1 MRTLHNIDT
10 FLIGS
15 LAVRFGL
22 MEDNFEEATSPSK
35 DNIEIN
41 ILPKEIYKQLRDNVQ
56 FAVRKQFTIE
66 ETDPQQARNPVTRHK
81 FNNIVDYQINDLRLD
96 VKEPDIPVIAEKL
109 FSDILGYGPLEKYF
123 DDPEVTE
130 IKVNA
135 TRIRVEKHGIETLV
149 PEQFD
154 SIDQGVDLIRRMIAK
169 TGKRIDQAEPKVD
182 ARLHD
187 GSRLKAQIAP
197 IAVDGLLIS
206 IRRFRQDID
215 SLTLVSNKAISS
227 EVMRFIEVAVQ
238 QRLNIMIAGGTSSGK
253 TTWLNVMAS
262 FIDPSLSIITIEDPA
277 ELQLQHP
284 DVRRLEARDANIE
297 GKGRYTLSDG
307 VKDALR
313 MAPKIIVV
321 GEVRREEAFDLL
333 QAMGTGHTGSL
344 GTGHANSA
352 EHLLNTRL
360 PNMIRMAN
368 MGLPNDAIL
377 EQIADTLDLVIY
389 VTKEKGGRRRLDHIT
404 EVVGPIRAADGRT
417 IGVKG
422 NRLWEYDRISD
433 SWKWIAKDFRFRQVF
448 EEGGWVCQG

>member
-1 MRTLHNIDT
+1 MHSNIDT
-10 FLIGS
+10 FLVSS

-22 MEDNFEEATSPSK
+22 MEDNFETITDSNK
-35 DNIEIN
+35 NNTEIN
-41 ILPKEIYKQLRDNVQ
+41 ILPHEVYKQLRDNVQ

-81 FNNIVDYQINDLRLD
+81 FNNIVDYQIHDLRLD

-123 DDPEVTE
+123 NDPEVTE
-130 IKVNA
+130 IKVNG
-135 TRIRVEKHGIETLV
+135 TSIRVEKHGVETLV
-149 PEQFD
+149 PERFD

-169 TGKRIDQAEPKVD
+169 TGNRIDQAEPRVD

-215 SLTLVSNKAISS
+215 SLALINNGAVSP
-227 EVMRFIEVAVQ
+227 EVMRFIKIAVE
-238 QRLNIMIAGGTSSGK
+238 QRLNTMIAGGTSSGK
-253 TTWLNVMAS
+253 TTWLNVLAG
-262 FIDPSLSIITIEDPA
+262 FVDPSLSIITIENPA

-284 DVRRLEARDANIE
+284 DVRRLEARSANIE

-321 GEVRREEAFDLL
+321 GEVRGEEAFDLL
-333 QAMGTGHTGSL
+333 QAMGTGHEGSL
-344 GTGHANSA
+344 GTAHSNSA

-360 PNMIRMAN
+360 PNMLRMAN

-389 VTKEKGGRRRLDHIT
+389 ATKAKNGHRRLDHII

-417 IGVKG
+417 VGIQS
-422 NRLWEYDRISD
+422 NRLWEYNQKTGTWD
-433 SWKWIAKDFRFRQVF
+433 WVAKDFRLRQLF
-448 EEGGWVCQG
+448 EEGGWICPE

>member
-1 MRTLHNIDT
+1 
-10 FLIGS
+10 
-15 LAVRFGL
+15 
-22 MEDNFEEATSPSK
+22 MEDNFEETTSLNKK
-35 DNIEIN
+35 DVKTN
-41 ILPKEIYKQLRDNVQ
+41 ILSNELYKQLRDMVQ
-56 FAVRKQFTIE
+56 FAVRKQFSIE

-81 FNNIVDYQINDLRLD
+81 FNNIVDYQIHDLRLD

-123 DDPEVTE
+123 NDPEVTE
-130 IKVNA
+130 IKVNG
-135 TRIRVEKHGIETLV
+135 TKIRVEKNGIETLV
-149 PEQFD
+149 PEEFD

-169 TGKRIDQAEPKVD
+169 TGNRIDQAEPRVD

-215 SLTLVSNKAISS
+215 SLALINNRAVSP
-227 EVMRFIEVAVQ
+227 EVMRFLKIAVE
-238 QRLNIMIAGGTSSGK
+238 QRLNTMIAGGTSSGK
-253 TTWLNVMAS
+253 TTWLNVLAS
-262 FIDPSLSIITIEDPA
+262 FIDPSLSIITIENPA

-284 DVRRLEARDANIE
+284 DVRRLEARSANIE

-321 GEVRREEAFDLL
+321 GEVRGEESFDLL
-333 QAMGTGHTGSL
+333 QAMGTGHEGSL
-344 GTGHANSA
+344 GTAHSNSA

-360 PNMIRMAN
+360 PNMLRMAN

-377 EQIADTLDLVIY
+377 EQIADTLNLVIY
-389 VTKEKGGRRRLDHIT
+389 ATKAKNGHRRLDHVI
-404 EVVGPIRAADGRT
+404 EVVGPIRATDGRT
-417 IGVKG
+417 VGIQS
-422 NRLWEYDRISD
+422 NRLWEYNQKTGTWD
-433 SWKWIAKDFRFRQVF
+433 WIAKDFRLRQLF
-448 EEGGWVCQG
+448 EEGGWICPE

>member
-1 MRTLHNIDT
+1 MYDLDS
-10 FLIGS
+10 FLVSS
-15 LAVRFGL
+15 LAVRYGL
-22 MEDNFEEATSPSK
+22 MEEEFRISNEVISEHT
-35 DNIEIN
+35 DEI
-41 ILPKEIYKQLRDNVQ
+41 LSKEIYKQLRDDVQ
-56 FAVRKQFTIE
+56 FTVRKQFSIE
-66 ETDPQQARNPVTRHK
+66 ETDPQQARNAVVRNK
-81 FNNIVDYQINDLRLD
+81 FNNIVDYRIKNMRLD
-96 VKEPDIPVIAEKL
+96 IKEPDIPVIADRL
-109 FSDILGYGPLEKYF
+109 FSDILGYGPLERYF
-123 DDPEVTE
+123 NDPEVTE

-135 TRIRVEKHGIETLV
+135 TKIRVEKQGVETLV
-149 PEQFD
+149 LEQFD
-154 SIDQGVDLIRRMIAK
+154 NIDQGVDLIRRMIAK

-215 SLTLVSNKAISS
+215 SLALVSSRAVSA
-227 EVMRFIEVAVQ
+227 EVMRFIEIAVQ

-313 MAPKIIVV
+313 MAPNIIVV

-333 QAMGTGHTGSL
+333 QAMGTGHEGSL

-377 EQIADTLDLVIY
+377 EQIADTIDLVIY

-404 EVVGPIRAADGRT
+404 EVVGPVRATDGRS
-417 IGVKG
+417 ISVES
-422 NRLWEYDRISD
+422 NRLWEYDRVSD
-433 SWKWIAKDFRFRQVF
+433 SWKWVANNFKFKEVF
-448 EEGGWVCQG
+448 KEGGWEC

>member
-1 MRTLHNIDT
+1 MNNIDT
-10 FLIGS
+10 FLVGS
-15 LAVRFGL
+15 LAVKFGL
-22 MEDNFEEATSPSK
+22 MEDNFEETTSLNKK
-35 DNIEIN
+35 DVKTN
-41 ILPKEIYKQLRDNVQ
+41 ILSNELYKQLRDMVQ
-56 FAVRKQFTIE
+56 FAVRKQFSIE

-81 FNNIVDYQINDLRLD
+81 FNNIVDYQIHDLRLD

-123 DDPEVTE
+123 NDPEVTE
-130 IKVNA
+130 IKVNG
-135 TRIRVEKHGIETLV
+135 TKIRVEKNGIETLV
-149 PEQFD
+149 PEEFD

-169 TGKRIDQAEPKVD
+169 TGNRIDQAEPRVD

-215 SLTLVSNKAISS
+215 SLALINNRAVSP
-227 EVMRFIEVAVQ
+227 EVMRFLKIAVE
-238 QRLNIMIAGGTSSGK
+238 QRLNTMIAGGTSSGK
-253 TTWLNVMAS
+253 TTWLNVLAS
-262 FIDPSLSIITIEDPA
+262 FIDPSLSIITIENPA

-284 DVRRLEARDANIE
+284 DVRRLEARSANIE

-321 GEVRREEAFDLL
+321 GEVRGEESFDLL
-333 QAMGTGHTGSL
+333 QAMGTGHEGSL
-344 GTGHANSA
+344 GTAHSNSA

-360 PNMIRMAN
+360 PNMLRMAN

-377 EQIADTLDLVIY
+377 EQIADTLNLVIY
-389 VTKEKGGRRRLDHIT
+389 ATKAKNGHRRLDHVI
-404 EVVGPIRAADGRT
+404 EVVGPIRATDGRT
-417 IGVKG
+417 VGIQS
-422 NRLWEYDRISD
+422 NRLWEYNQKTGTWD
-433 SWKWIAKDFRFRQVF
+433 WIAKDFRLRQLF
-448 EEGGWVCQG
+448 EEGGWICPE

>member
-1 MRTLHNIDT
+1 MYDLDS
-10 FLIGS
+10 FLVSS
-15 LAVRFGL
+15 LAVRYGL
-22 MEDNFEEATSPSK
+22 MEEEFRISNEVISEHT
-35 DNIEIN
+35 DEI
-41 ILPKEIYKQLRDNVQ
+41 LSKEIYKQLRDDVQ
-56 FAVRKQFTIE
+56 FTVRKQFSIE
-66 ETDPQQARNPVTRHK
+66 ETDPQQARNAVVRNK
-81 FNNIVDYQINDLRLD
+81 FNNIVDYRIKNMRLD
-96 VKEPDIPVIAEKL
+96 IKEPDIPVIADRL

-123 DDPEVTE
+123 NDPEVTE

-135 TRIRVEKHGIETLV
+135 TKIRVEKQGVETLV
-149 PEQFD
+149 LEQFD
-154 SIDQGVDLIRRMIAK
+154 NIDQGVDLIRRMIAK

-215 SLTLVSNKAISS
+215 SLALVSSRAVSA
-227 EVMRFIEVAVQ
+227 EVMRFIEIAVQ

-262 FIDPSLSIITIEDPA
+262 FVDPSLSIITIEDPA

-284 DVRRLEARDANIE
+284 DVRRLEARE

-313 MAPKIIVV
+313 MAPNIIVV

-333 QAMGTGHTGSL
+333 QAMGTGHEGSL

-377 EQIADTLDLVIY
+377 EQIADTIDLVIY

-404 EVVGPIRAADGRT
+404 EVAGPVRATDGRP
-417 IGVKG
+417 ISVES
-422 NRLWEYDRISD
+422 NRLWEYDRVSD
-433 SWKWIAKDFRFRQVF
+433 SWKWVANNFKFKEVF
-448 EEGGWVCQG
+448 KEGGWEC

>member
-1 MRTLHNIDT
+1 MYDLDS
-10 FLIGS
+10 FLVSS
-15 LAVRFGL
+15 LAVRYGL
-22 MEDNFEEATSPSK
+22 MEEEFRISNEVISEHT
-35 DNIEIN
+35 DEI
-41 ILPKEIYKQLRDNVQ
+41 LSKEIYKQLRDDVQ
-56 FAVRKQFTIE
+56 FTVRKQFSIE
-66 ETDPQQARNPVTRHK
+66 ETDPQQARNAVVRNK
-81 FNNIVDYQINDLRLD
+81 FNNIVDYRIKNMRLD
-96 VKEPDIPVIAEKL
+96 IKEPDIPVIADRL

-123 DDPEVTE
+123 NDPEVTE

-135 TRIRVEKHGIETLV
+135 TKIRVEKQGVETLV
-149 PEQFD
+149 LEQFD
-154 SIDQGVDLIRRMIAK
+154 NIDQGVDLIRRMIAK

-215 SLTLVSNKAISS
+215 SLALVSSRAVSA
-227 EVMRFIEVAVQ
+227 EVMRFIEIAVQ

-277 ELQLQHP
+277 ELQLQHS

-333 QAMGTGHTGSL
+333 QAMGTGHEGSL

-377 EQIADTLDLVIY
+377 EQIADTIDLVIY

-404 EVVGPIRAADGRT
+404 EVVGPVRATDGRS
-417 IGVKG
+417 ISVES
-422 NRLWEYDRISD
+422 NRLWEYDRVSD
-433 SWKWIAKDFRFRQVF
+433 SWKWVANNFKFKEVF
-448 EEGGWVCQG
+448 KEGGWEC

>member
-1 MRTLHNIDT
+1 LYSSIDT
-10 FLIGS
+10 FLVGS

-22 MEDNFEEATSPSK
+22 MEDNFEIANNAIQNDSK
-35 DNIEIN
+35 
-41 ILPKEIYKQLRDNVQ
+41 KELITHELYKQLRDDVQ
-56 FAVRKQFTIE
+56 FAIRKQFSIE
-66 ETDPQQARNPVTRHK
+66 ETDPQQARNTVTRHK
-81 FNNIVDYQINDLRLD
+81 FNNIVDYQIKNLRLEI
-96 VKEPDIPVIAEKL
+96 KESDIPVIAEKL

-123 DDPEVTE
+123 NDPEVTE
-130 IKVNA
+130 IKVWG
-135 TRIRVEKHGIETLV
+135 TKIRVEKHGVETEV

-154 SIDQGVDLIRRMIAK
+154 SIEQGVDLVRRMIAK

-215 SLTLVSNKAISS
+215 RLFLVNTRAISP
-227 EVMRFIEVAVQ
+227 EAMRFLEVAVQ

-253 TTWLNVMAS
+253 TTWLNVLAS
-262 FIDPSLSIITIEDPA
+262 FIEPSLSIITIEDPA
-277 ELQLQHP
+277 ELQLQHSN
-284 DVRRLEARDANIE
+284 VRRLEARDANIE

-313 MAPKIIVV
+313 MAPKIIIV

-333 QAMGTGHTGSL
+333 QAMGTGHKGSL

-352 EHLLNTRL
+352 EHLLNIRL

-389 VTKEKGGRRRLDHIT
+389 VTQEKGGRRRLDHIT
-404 EVVGPIRAADGRT
+404 EVVGPIRAADGRA
-417 IGVKG
+417 IEVKS
-422 NRLWEYDRISD
+422 NRLWEYNRYAD
-433 SWKWIAKDFRFRQVF
+433 SWEWVAKDFRFKQIF
-448 EEGGWVCQG
+448 EEGGWLCPN

>member
-1 MRTLHNIDT
+1 MDS

-15 LAVRFGL
+15 LAVRHGL
-22 MEDNFEEATSPSK
+22 MEE
-35 DNIEIN
+35 NIQIAGNEGDIDSHD
-41 ILPKEIYKQLRDNVQ
+41 ILPKEVYKQLRDNVQ
-56 FAVRKQFTIE
+56 LAVQKQFSLD
-66 ETDPQQARNPVTRHK
+66 ETDPQQARNPVTRSK
-81 FNNIVDYQINDLRLD
+81 FNNIVDYQIKGMRLD
-96 VKEPDIPVIAEKL
+96 IKEPDIPIIAEKL

-123 DDPEVTE
+123 NDPDVTE

-135 TRIRVEKHGIETLV
+135 TKIRVEKHGVEAET
-149 PEQFD
+149 PEKFD
-154 SIDQGVDLIRRMIAK
+154 SIEQGVDLVRRMIAK

-215 SLTLVSNKAISS
+215 RLALINGGAISPA
-227 EVMRFIEVAVQ
+227 VMRFLEIAVKS
-238 QRLNIMIAGGTSSGK
+238 RLNIMIAGGTSSGK
-253 TTWLNVMAS
+253 TTWLNVLAG
-262 FIDPSLSIITIEDPA
+262 FVDPSLSIITIEDPA

-297 GKGRYTLSDG
+297 GEGRYTLSDG

-313 MAPKIIVV
+313 MAPKIIIL

-333 QAMGTGHTGSL
+333 QAMGTGHEGSM
-344 GTGHANSA
+344 GTAHSNSA

-377 EQIADTLDLVIY
+377 EQIADTLDMVVY
-389 VTKEKGGRRRLDHIT
+389 VTKEKGGRRRLDHIV
-404 EVVGPIRAADGRT
+404 EIIGPVKAADGRT
-417 IGVKG
+417 VAIKS
-422 NRLWEYDRISD
+422 NRLWQYNRRYDD
-433 SWKWIAKDFRFRQVF
+433 WQWIAREFKFKETF
-448 EEGGWVCQG
+448 EEGGWECPN

>member
-1 MRTLHNIDT
+1 MYDLDS
-10 FLIGS
+10 FLVSS
-15 LAVRFGL
+15 LAVRYGL
-22 MEDNFEEATSPSK
+22 MEEEFRISNEVISEHT
-35 DNIEIN
+35 DEI
-41 ILPKEIYKQLRDNVQ
+41 LSKEIYKQLRDDVQ
-56 FAVRKQFTIE
+56 FTVRKQFSIE
-66 ETDPQQARNPVTRHK
+66 ETDPQQARNAVVRNK
-81 FNNIVDYQINDLRLD
+81 FNNIVDYRIKNMRLD
-96 VKEPDIPVIAEKL
+96 IKEPDIPVIADRL

-123 DDPEVTE
+123 NDPEVTE
-130 IKVNA
+130 IQVNA
-135 TRIRVEKHGIETLV
+135 TRIRVEKHGLETEV

-154 SIDQGVDLIRRMIAK
+154 NIEQGVDLVRRMIAK
-169 TGKRIDQAEPKVD
+169 TGKRIDQAEPEVD

-187 GSRLKAQIAP
+187 GSRLKAQISP

-215 SLTLVSNKAISS
+215 RLALINTRAISS
-227 EVMRFIEVAVQ
+227 EVMQFIEVAVQ
-238 QRLNIMIAGGTSSGK
+238 QRFNIMIAGGTSSGK

-277 ELQLQHP
+277 ELQLSHP
-284 DVRRLEARDANIE
+284 NVRRLEARDANIE

-307 VKDALR
+307 IKDALR
-313 MAPKIIVV
+313 MAPNIIVV

-333 QAMGTGHTGSL
+333 QAMGTGHEGSL

-377 EQIADTLDLVIY
+377 EQIADTIDLVIY

-404 EVVGPIRAADGRT
+404 EVVGPVRATDGKS
-417 IGVKG
+417 ISVES
-422 NRLWEYDRISD
+422 NRLWEYDRVSD
-433 SWKWIAKDFRFRQVF
+433 SWKWVANNFKFKEVF
-448 EEGGWVCQG
+448 KEGGWEC

>member
-1 MRTLHNIDT
+1 MYDLDS
-10 FLIGS
+10 FLVSS
-15 LAVRFGL
+15 LAVRYGL
-22 MEDNFEEATSPSK
+22 MEEEFRISNEVISEHT
-35 DNIEIN
+35 DEI
-41 ILPKEIYKQLRDNVQ
+41 LSKEIYKQLRDDVQ
-56 FAVRKQFTIE
+56 FTIRKQFSIE
-66 ETDPQQARNPVTRHK
+66 ETDPQQARNAVVRNK
-81 FNNIVDYQINDLRLD
+81 FNNIVDYRIKNMRLD
-96 VKEPDIPVIAEKL
+96 IKEPDIPVIADRL
-109 FSDILGYGPLEKYF
+109 FSDILGYGPLERYF
-123 DDPEVTE
+123 NDPEVTE

-135 TRIRVEKHGIETLV
+135 TKIRVEKQGVETLV
-149 PEQFD
+149 LEQFD
-154 SIDQGVDLIRRMIAK
+154 NIDQGVDLIRRMIAK

-215 SLTLVSNKAISS
+215 SLALVNSRAVSA
-227 EVMRFIEVAVQ
+227 EVMRFIEIAVQ

-262 FIDPSLSIITIEDPA
+262 FVDPSLSIITIEDPA

-307 VKDALR
+307 IKDALR
-313 MAPKIIVV
+313 MAPNIIVV

-333 QAMGTGHTGSL
+333 QAMGTGHEGSL

-377 EQIADTLDLVIY
+377 EQIADTIDLVIY

-404 EVVGPIRAADGRT
+404 EVVGPVRATDGKS
-417 IGVKG
+417 ISVES
-422 NRLWEYDRISD
+422 NRLWEYDRVSD
-433 SWKWIAKDFRFRQVF
+433 SWKWVANNFKFKEVF
-448 EEGGWVCQG
+448 KEGGWEC

>member
-1 MRTLHNIDT
+1 MYDLDS
-10 FLIGS
+10 FLVSS
-15 LAVRFGL
+15 LAVRYGL
-22 MEDNFEEATSPSK
+22 MEEEFCISNEVISEHT
-35 DNIEIN
+35 DEI
-41 ILPKEIYKQLRDNVQ
+41 LSKEIYKQLRDDVQ
-56 FAVRKQFTIE
+56 FTVRKQFSIE
-66 ETDPQQARNPVTRHK
+66 ETDPQQARNPVVKSK
-81 FNNIVDYQINDLRLD
+81 FNNIVDYRIKNMRLD
-96 VKEPDIPVIAEKL
+96 IKEPDIPVIADRL

-123 DDPEVTE
+123 NDPEVTE
-130 IKVNA
+130 IQVNG
-135 TRIRVEKHGIETLV
+135 TEIRVEKHGVETLV
-149 PEQFD
+149 LEQFD
-154 SIDQGVDLIRRMIAK
+154 NIDQGVDLIRRMIAK

-206 IRRFRQDID
+206 IRRFRQDLD
-215 SLTLVSNKAISS
+215 SLALINNGAVSP
-227 EVMRFIEVAVQ
+227 EVMRFLKIAVE

-262 FIDPSLSIITIEDPA
+262 FVDPSLSIITIEDPA

-313 MAPKIIVV
+313 MAPNIIVV

-333 QAMGTGHTGSL
+333 QAMGTGHEGSL

-377 EQIADTLDLVIY
+377 EQIADTIDLVIY

-404 EVVGPIRAADGRT
+404 EVVGPVRATDGRS
-417 IGVKG
+417 ISVES
-422 NRLWEYDRISD
+422 NRLWEYDRVSD
-433 SWKWIAKDFRFRQVF
+433 SWKWVANNFKFKEVF
-448 EEGGWVCQG
+448 KEGGWEC

>member
-1 MRTLHNIDT
+1 LHNNIDT

-22 MEDNFEEATSPSK
+22 MEDDFEAAGISSQNDPGQG
-35 DNIEIN
+35 N
-41 ILPKEIYKQLRDNVQ
+41 ILSKEIFKQLRDNVQ
-56 FAVRKQFTIE
+56 FAVRKQFSIE
-66 ETDPQQARNPVTRHK
+66 ETDPQQARNPITRSK
-81 FNNIVDYQINDLRLD
+81 FNNIVDYQIKSLRLD

-123 DDPEVTE
+123 NDPEVTE

-135 TRIRVEKHGIETLV
+135 TKIRVEKHGVETEV
-149 PEQFD
+149 PERFET
-154 SIDQGVDLIRRMIAK
+154 IDQGVDLVRRMIAK

-215 SLTLVSNKAISS
+215 RLALINLRAISS
-227 EVMRFIEVAVQ
+227 IVMRFVEVAVQ
-238 QRLNIMIAGGTSSGK
+238 QRLNIIIAGGTSSGK
-253 TTWLNVMAS
+253 TTWLNILAS
-262 FIDPSLSIITIEDPA
+262 FIDPSLSIVTIEDPA

-297 GKGRYTLSDG
+297 GKGGYTPSDG
-307 VKDALR
+307 VNDGLR
-313 MAPKIIVV
+313 MAAKILIL
-321 GEVRREEAFDLL
+321 GEARRKEAFDLL
-333 QAMGTGHTGSL
+333 QAMGTGHEGSL
-344 GTGHANSA
+344 GTAHSNSA

-368 MGLPNDAIL
+368 MGLPNDAIFN
-377 EQIADTLDLVIY
+377 QIADTLDLVIY

-404 EVVGPIRAADGRT
+404 EVVGPIHSADGTT
-417 IGVKG
+417 IGIKS
-422 NRLWEYDRISD
+422 NRLWEYDRVTD
-433 SWKWIAKDFRFRQVF
+433 SWKWVAKNFRFKQVF
-448 EEGGWVCQG
+448 EEGGWQI

>member
-1 MRTLHNIDT
+1 LHSNIDT
-10 FLIGS
+10 FLVGS

-22 MEDNFEEATSPSK
+22 MEDNFETIVTDK
-35 DNIEIN
+35 NDTEIDV
-41 ILPKEIYKQLRDNVQ
+41 LPNEVYKQLRDNVQ

-81 FNNIVDYQINDLRLD
+81 FNNIVDYQIHDLRLD

-123 DDPEVTE
+123 NDPEVTE
-130 IKVNA
+130 IKVNG
-135 TRIRVEKHGIETLV
+135 TSIRVEKHGVETLV

-154 SIDQGVDLIRRMIAK
+154 NIDQGVDLIRRMIAK
-169 TGKRIDQAEPKVD
+169 TGNRIDQAEPRVD

-215 SLTLVSNKAISS
+215 SLALINNRAVSP
-227 EVMRFIEVAVQ
+227 EVMRFIKIAVE
-238 QRLNIMIAGGTSSGK
+238 QRLNTMIAGGTSSGK
-253 TTWLNVMAS
+253 TTWLNVLAG
-262 FIDPSLSIITIEDPA
+262 FIDPSLSIITIENPA

-284 DVRRLEARDANIE
+284 DVRRLEARSANIE

-321 GEVRREEAFDLL
+321 GEVRGEEAFDLL
-333 QAMGTGHTGSL
+333 QAMGTGHEGSL
-344 GTGHANSA
+344 GTAHSNSA

-360 PNMIRMAN
+360 PNMLRMAN

-377 EQIADTLDLVIY
+377 VQIADTLDLVIY
-389 VTKEKGGRRRLDHIT
+389 ATKAKNGHRRLDHII

-417 IGVKG
+417 VGIQS
-422 NRLWEYDRISD
+422 NRLWEYNQKTETWD
-433 SWKWIAKDFRFRQVF
+433 WVAKDFRLRQVF
-448 EEGGWVCQG
+448 EEGGWICPE